1 MKLWS
6 VKKRVCLEAVPFTCT
21 AAVKYAMPFYD
32 ALAIGASGNFVCWG
46 GMSYK
51 EFRGSLAWN
60 LSRKLGVTGNI
71 GSGDYGMV
79 WGAALSV
86 GIHKFHLNAG
96 MESGF
101 GGTIPYTSMPLKANN
116 KCLTV
121 GLTYDL

>member
-1 MKLWS
+1 
-6 VKKRVCLEAVPFTCT
+6 
-21 AAVKYAMPFYD
+21 
-32 ALAIGASGNFVCWG
+32 
-46 GMSYK
+46 
-51 EFRGSLAWN
+51 
-60 LSRKLGVTGNI
+60 
-71 GSGDYGMV
+71 
-79 WGAALSV
+79 V